1 MHLYGVPG
9 ERYLDYRFA
18 AMDWRA
24 KHPKLAKWF
33 NSTADTPAMKAT
45 HPPAA

>member
-1 MHLYGVPG
+1 MLLGALPLRG
-9 ERYLDYRFA
+9 NGLA
-18 AMDWRA
+18 A

-33 NSTADTPAMKAT
+33 NSTAETPAMKAT